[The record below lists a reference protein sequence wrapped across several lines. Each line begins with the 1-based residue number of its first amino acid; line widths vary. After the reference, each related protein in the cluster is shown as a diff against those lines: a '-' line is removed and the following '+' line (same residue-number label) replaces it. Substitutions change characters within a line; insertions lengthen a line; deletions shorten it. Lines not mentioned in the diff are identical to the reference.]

1 MIWSAAMR
9 LYRVCC
15 HTQLSIYFCTI
26 SFVCCCVVVF
36 HQRTIVHASS
46 KLLVCYKIT
55 IQREGGLIVAK
66 ADGCDVIV
74 SILNRAIRV
83 GSI

>member
-55 IQREGGLIVAK
+55 IQREEGLIAN
-66 ADGCDVIV
+66 ASAIDVIV
-74 SILNRAIRV
+74 PILNRAIRV